1 MTVLEKVPHPP
12 LLPEAHWPV
21 VLCLLE
27 SQCPSAT
34 PSSWHQGV
42 QLASLMWDT
51 RVRGMMLGA
60 DIGPYGGGFHLTQCN
75 FNPAYY
81 QLDPT
86 MYPEKFG
93 LIGEGAQG
101 SVIYVQYRDAQ
112 GKWTPAA
119 VKFMDPVHKASVKRE
134 VKCLKASQHSNHIP
148 ALLSADRAKCDG
160 VHSRFIAMRFV
171 EKVDMD
177 AYFDGLRN
185 LETEASLNIFLN
197 DVTRTSSHIV
207 QGIAD
212 MHDADWAHLDLKPAN
227 LCMEIS
233 NGQTQTFLVDFGSSM
248 HGLNTEPE
256 AKLWSTEAI
265 AAPIEEYQT
274 HGITSMAEFLVYYL
288 KKQAHGAAKLQLGT
302 SIANSS
308 LTQFAEDVRRL
319 QHPKLH
325 KLYSIAAYLLHT
337 DRDDRSTVL
346 EAACSTAAVK
356 ASAATGSSEEGLAAE
371 ELASK
376 LALAKLHYEER
387 VTSKSG
393 GTKGS
398 LRTRDRSDTLL
409 PPPD

>member
-1 MTVLEKVPHPP
+1 
-12 LLPEAHWPV
+12 
-21 VLCLLE
+21 
-27 SQCPSAT
+27 
-34 PSSWHQGV
+34 
-42 QLASLMWDT
+42 
-51 RVRGMMLGA
+51 
-60 DIGPYGGGFHLTQCN
+60 
-75 FNPAYY
+75 
-81 QLDPT
+81 

-265 AAPIEEYQT
+265 AAPIGHPHLPRRCNKRAVQADQVWAPRLLQPGLYPDLVVDWHAALHPHCRRVPDPWDHQ
-274 HGITSMAEFLVYYL
+274 HG
-288 KKQAHGAAKLQLGT
+288 
-302 SIANSS
+302 
-308 LTQFAEDVRRL
+308 
-319 QHPKLH
+319 
-325 KLYSIAAYLLHT
+325 
-337 DRDDRSTVL
+337 
-346 EAACSTAAVK
+346 
-356 ASAATGSSEEGLAAE
+356 
-371 ELASK
+371 
-376 LALAKLHYEER
+376 
-387 VTSKSG
+387 
-393 GTKGS
+393 
-398 LRTRDRSDTLL
+398 
-409 PPPD
+409 